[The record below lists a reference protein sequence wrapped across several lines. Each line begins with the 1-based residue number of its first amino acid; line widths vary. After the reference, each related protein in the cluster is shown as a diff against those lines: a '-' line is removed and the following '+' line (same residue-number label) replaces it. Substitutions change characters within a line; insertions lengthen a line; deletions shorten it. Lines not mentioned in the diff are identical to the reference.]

1 MTTQRWQV
9 AAAGGGM
16 LLALG
21 GLAGWMQARLGA
33 QLLPHA
39 FCITG
44 SQPLLW
50 LHLLSDAAISLAYLV
65 IPVALWHVARRRRDI
80 PFGWVGLLFAAF
92 IVSCGITHAMEVW
105 TLYQPV
111 YWYSGVVKVFT
122 AVASLGTAAVLI
134 RLLPQVLALPSSA
147 QLRQAND
154 ALQREVATR
163 RQVEAELRAAQAE
176 LQTLV
181 GRTTRQAQEAAAVLD
196 RFFEAAPLG
205 MVVFD
210 EELRFVRINRRL
222 ADMNGAPP
230 AEHAGRRLQDVLP
243 QADPRVAGLV
253 QAVRDDGQARE
264 NVELTHV
271 GRDGRTLH
279 RLASY
284 FPIARQGAP
293 ALVGGTVQ
301 DITWQREVERQRA
314 EALEA
319 AEQANRMKDRFLAQV
334 SHELRSPLQVAVS
347 SAEVLRRLPGLPD
360 QARTF
365 VERLAH
371 STHLQ
376 SRLISDLLDLSRI
389 LSGKLHIAPE
399 VLDPAAPLLGRLDH
413 WREQAG
419 ARGITLDAGDLQAG
433 RARVEADPARLEQ
446 VYANLL
452 DNAIRFSADGGRIT
466 LSASVLPGGRWRL
479 AVRDEGAGLA
489 PDELVRI
496 FEPFAQGSSRAHG
509 HKGLGLGLA
518 IVQNLVQAFGGTLW
532 ARSPG
537 KGQGST
543 FFVELPL
550 ASGEAM
556 ARPGPT
562 EPPAVRLDGVALLY
576 VEDDPTVGAAMQDG
590 LREAGA
596 RVALAADHAAARA
609 ALRAGGHDV
618 LVTDLDL
625 GPGPGGV
632 DLLLELRSAGE
643 ALMPAIAVSAFGS
656 TQDRART
663 REAGFAAHLVKPVDA
678 QAVARAVRVVLDEAD
693 D

>member
-1 MTTQRWQV
+1 MATQRWQV

-21 GLAGWMQARLGA
+21 GLAGWAQAQLGA

-50 LHLLSDAAISLAYLV
+50 LHLLSDAAISVAYLV
-65 IPVALWHVARRRRDI
+65 IPLALWQVARRRRDI
-80 PFGWVGLLFAAF
+80 PFGWIGLLFAAF
-92 IVSCGITHAMEVW
+92 IVSCGITHGMEVW

-111 YWYSGVVKVFT
+111 YWYSGIVKAFT

-147 QLRQAND
+147 QLRQANE

-163 RQVEAELRAAQAE
+163 RQVEAELRAAQSE
-176 LQTLV
+176 LQALV
-181 GRTTRQAQEAAAVLD
+181 GRTARQAQEAAAVLD

-210 EELRFVRINRRL
+210 EDLRFVRINRRL
-222 ADMNGAPP
+222 AEMNGLP
-230 AEHAGRRLQDVLP
+230 AADHAGRRLQDVLHHVDP
-243 QADPRVAGLV
+243 QVAQLV
-253 QAVRDDGQARE
+253 RSVRDGGDARE
-264 NVELTHV
+264 NVELSHV
-271 GRDGRTLH
+271 GRDGRPVH

-284 FPIARQGAP
+284 FPIARQGQP
-293 ALVGGTVQ
+293 PLVGGTVQ
-301 DITWQREVERQRA
+301 DITRQREVEQERA

-319 AEQANRMKDRFLAQV
+319 AEQANHTKDRFLAQV

-347 SAEVLRRLPGLPD
+347 SAEVLRRIPGMPE

-365 VERLAH
+365 VERLAQ
-371 STHLQ
+371 STRLQ
-376 SRLISDLLDLSRI
+376 SRLISDLLDVSRI

-399 VLDPAAPLLGRLDH
+399 LLDPVAPLLARLDL
-413 WREQAG
+413 WREQAA
-419 ARGITLDAGDLQAG
+419 ARGIVVDASGIEAG
-433 RARVEADPARLEQ
+433 RARIEADPARLEQ

-466 LSASVLPGGRWRL
+466 LAASVLPGGRWRL
-479 AVRDEGAGLA
+479 AVQDEGAGLG
-489 PDELVRI
+489 PEEIVRI
-496 FEPFAQGSSRAHG
+496 FQPFAQGSARAHG

-532 ARSPG
+532 VRSPG
-537 KGQGST
+537 RGQGST

-550 ASGEAM
+550 ATGAAM
-556 ARPGPT
+556 ARPAAT
-562 EPPAVRLDGVALLY
+562 EPPSVRLDGVALLY
-576 VEDDPTVGAAMQDG
+576 VEDEPTVGAAMQAG
-590 LREAGA
+590 LQEAGA
-596 RVALAADHAAARA
+596 RVTLAADHAGARA
-609 ALRAGGHDV
+609 ALRAGGHDL

-625 GPGPGGV
+625 GAGPGGV
-632 DLLLELRSAGE
+632 ELLLGLRADGSG
-643 ALMPAIAVSAFGS
+643 LPAIAVSAFGS
-656 TQDRART
+656 SQDRART
-663 REAGFAAHLVKPVDA
+663 RAAGFAAHLVKPVDV
-678 QAVARAVRVVLDEAD
+678 QAVARAVRAVLDAPAG
-693 D
+693 